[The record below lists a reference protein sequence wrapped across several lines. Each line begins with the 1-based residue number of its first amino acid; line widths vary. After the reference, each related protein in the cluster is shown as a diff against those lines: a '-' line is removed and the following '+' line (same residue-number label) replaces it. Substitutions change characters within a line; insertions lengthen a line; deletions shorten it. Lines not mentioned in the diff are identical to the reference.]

1 MTKFVATQNKGFG
14 MTFKNGFTISVQW
27 GTFNYC
33 EKKNLGADIEE
44 EIKTRRWESSNA
56 EIAVFGKDAGFVSL
70 GKDDAVI
77 GWVSPDNV
85 AKCIS
90 IVQSSTTE
98 KEIETKIKSLNI
110 CY

>member
-33 EKKNLGADIEE
+33 EKKNLGADLDDEM
-44 EIKTRRWESSNA
+44 KTSRWESKTA
-56 EIAVFGKDAGFVSL
+56 EIAVFGKDSEMVSI
-70 GKDDAVI
+70 GKDDVVI
-77 GWVSPDNV
+77 GWLTADEV
-85 AKCIS
+85 AKVIT

-98 KEIETKIKSLNI
+98 KEIETKIKSLNL

>member
-1 MTKFVATQNKGFG
+1 MTKFTTTQNKGFQ
-14 MTFKNGFTISVQW
+14 MKFENGFKISVQW
-27 GTFNYC
+27 GTMNYC
-33 EKKNLGADIEE
+33 EKKNLGADFADEM
-44 EIKTRRWESSNA
+44 KKPFWESSNA
-56 EIAVFGKDAGFVSL
+56 EIAVFDKDGDFVSL

-77 GWVSPDNV
+77 GWVSVDSV

-98 KEIETKIKSLNI
+98 KEIETKIKSLNL